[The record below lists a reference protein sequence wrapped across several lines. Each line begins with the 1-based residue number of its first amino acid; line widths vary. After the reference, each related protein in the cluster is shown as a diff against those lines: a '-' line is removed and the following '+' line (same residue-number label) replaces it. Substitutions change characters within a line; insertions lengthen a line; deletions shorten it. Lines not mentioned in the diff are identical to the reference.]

1 MSKLKFCSSGADA
14 FTTGSGCGGQRQGT
28 FPKAA
33 VLRVSLR
40 LLCPVHPEHDYLRRL
55 VMPGVTYRTNRIPQ
69 QRLHRFKTAV
79 WWSVVTGM
87 AEGVLVQQQ

>member
-1 MSKLKFCSSGADA
+1 MRKLRFCRSGADE
-14 FTTGSGCGGQRQGT
+14 FTTGSGCGSQRQGT

-33 VLRVSLR
+33 VLHVSLR
-40 LLCPVHPEHDYLRRL
+40 LLCPVHPEHGYLRQL
-55 VMPGVTYRTNRIPQ
+55 VMPDVIYRTNRIPQ

-79 WWSVVTGM
+79 RWSVVTGM